1 MSWTAVFY
9 VSPDKNKP
17 TSMEMSEDS
26 RSSQMIKKEW
36 VTKLGLAIA
45 LCLLVLISFVTF
57 NSVDQFENSAKAVE
71 HTHLVIQQINQVA
84 SDVKDAES
92 AQRGYLITSNE
103 SFLQEH
109 HDVVMKLPDEISK
122 LRYLTRDNPD
132 QKKSIDI
139 LEELIDLRMRSL
151 RLGIDMLADR
161 GKVSLDETMDLV
173 GGTGRQAMLQLRG
186 HADYMIAVED
196 KLLGERARLVQAK
209 ASSTKLWILLGNVVA
224 IALLLSAL
232 WLIMLEI
239 KHRKGAQRAIEKT
252 AAQLE
257 LTNKELESFSYS
269 VSHDLRSPLRAIDGY
284 SRMFEEDFADR
295 LDDEGRRLLSVIRA
309 SSKKM
314 GQLIDDLLA
323 FSRMGRKPVDT
334 MKVDMNA
341 LVDEVWSEV
350 CASSRTALPLKK
362 ANLPAAWGDRALL
375 RQVLMNLLANA
386 VKYSSKKDE
395 QLIEITAKQNEHEVV
410 YSVRDNGV
418 GFDMRFYN
426 KLFGVFQR
434 LHTENEF
441 PGTGVGLAIAQRV
454 IVRHGGR
461 IWAESKPDEYTI
473 FNFSLPKEV
482 AA

>member
-1 MSWTAVFY
+1 
-9 VSPDKNKP
+9 
-17 TSMEMSEDS
+17 MELQEDV
-26 RSSQMIKKEW
+26 RSDNMIKKEW
-36 VTKLGLAIA
+36 FTKLGLGSA
-45 LCLLVLISFVTF
+45 LFLLVLISFVTF
-57 NSVDQFENSAKAVE
+57 NSVDQFENSSKLVQ
-71 HTHLVIQQINQVA
+71 HTYLVSKQINHVA
-84 SDVKDAES
+84 LIVKYAES
-92 AQRGYLITSNE
+92 AERGYLITSDE

-109 HDVVMKLPDEISK
+109 HDVVMLLPDEIKK
-122 LRYLTRDNPD
+122 LRYLTQDNPE
-132 QKKSIDI
+132 QR
-139 LEELIDLRMRSL
+139 ELIDIFEELVDTRMRVL

-161 GKVSLDETMDLV
+161 SKIGSDEIIRLV
-173 GGTGRQAMLQLRG
+173 GGDGKQAMQQLRG

-196 KLLGERARLVQAK
+196 KLLGERARSVEAK
-209 ASSTKLWILLGNVVA
+209 AASTKLWILFGNLVA

-232 WLIMLEI
+232 WLILLEV
-239 KHRKGAQRAIEKT
+239 KQRKVAQRSIEKA

-295 LDDEGRRLLSVIRA
+295 LDDEGRRLLSVIRV

-323 FSRMGRKPVDT
+323 FSRMGRKPVNAA
-334 MKVDMNA
+334 KVDMNA
-341 LVDEVWSEV
+341 LVDEVWSDV
-350 CASSRTALPLKK
+350 CTSSRTVLHLKK
-362 ANLPAAWGDRALL
+362 ANLPVAWGDRALL
-375 RQVLMNLLANA
+375 RQVLINLLANA
-386 VKYSSKKDE
+386 VKYSSKKSE
-395 QLIEITAKQNEHEVV
+395 QLIEVTARQSVHETV

-482 AA
+482 VA

>member
-1 MSWTAVFY
+1 
-9 VSPDKNKP
+9 
-17 TSMEMSEDS
+17 
-26 RSSQMIKKEW
+26 MIKKEW
-36 VTKLGLAIA
+36 LTKLGLSLA
-45 LCLLVLISFVTF
+45 LFLLVLISFVTF
-57 NSVDQFENSAKAVE
+57 YSVDQFENSSKLVE
-71 HTHLVIQQINQVA
+71 HTHLVIKQINQVA
-84 SDVKDAES
+84 SSVKDAES
-92 AQRGYLITSNE
+92 AQRGYLITGDE
-103 SFLQEH
+103 AFLQEH
-109 HDVVMKLPDEISK
+109 HDVVMNLPDEINK
-122 LRYLTRDNPD
+122 LRYLTKDNPD

-139 LEELIDLRMRSL
+139 LEDLIDKRMRVL

-161 GKVSLDETMDLV
+161 GEISGDETISLV
-173 GGTGRQAMLQLRG
+173 GGDGKQAMQQLRG
-186 HADYMIAVED
+186 HADYMIAMED
-196 KLLGERARLVQAK
+196 KLLGERARLVESK
-209 ASSTKLWILLGNVVA
+209 AASTKLWILFGNLVA
-224 IALLLSAL
+224 IVLLLSAL

-239 KHRKGAQRAIEKT
+239 KHRKIAQRSIEKT

-284 SRMFEEDFADR
+284 SRMFEEDFADK
-295 LDDEGRRLLSVIRA
+295 LDDEGRRLLSVIRV

-334 MKVDMNA
+334 AKVDMNT
-341 LVDEVWSEV
+341 LVDEVWFEV
-350 CASSRTALPLKK
+350 CTSSRTSLPLKK

-375 RQVLMNLLANA
+375 RQVLMNLLSNA
-386 VKYSSKKDE
+386 VKYSSKKSE
-395 QLIEITAKQNEHEVV
+395 QLIEITAKQSEHEVV

-473 FNFSLPKEV
+473 FNFSIPKEV

>member
-1 MSWTAVFY
+1 
-9 VSPDKNKP
+9 
-17 TSMEMSEDS
+17 MEMSEDS
-26 RSSQMIKKEW
+26 RSEYMIKKEW
-36 VTKLGLAIA
+36 LTKLGLGLA
-45 LCLLVLISFVTF
+45 LFLLVLISFVTF
-57 NSVDQFENSAKAVE
+57 NSVDQFENSSKLVD
-71 HTHLVIQQINQVA
+71 HTHLVIKQINQIV

-92 AQRGYLITSNE
+92 AQRGYLITSEE
-103 SFLQEH
+103 SFLQAH
-109 HDVVMKLPDEISK
+109 HDVVVELPIEISTLK
-122 LRYLTRDNPD
+122 YLTRDNPEQ
-132 QKKSIDI
+132 QKTIST
-139 LEELIDLRMRSL
+139 LEELIDKRMRTL

-161 GKVSLDETMDLV
+161 GAISGQEVSDLV
-173 GGTGRQAMLQLRG
+173 GGSGKQAMSQLRG

-196 KLLGERARLVQAK
+196 KLLGERARLVETK
-209 ASSTKLWILLGNVVA
+209 ASSTKLWILFGNFVA
-224 IALLLSAL
+224 MVLLLSAL
-232 WLIMLEI
+232 FLILLEI
-239 KHRKGAQRAIEKT
+239 KHRKDAQRSIERT

-295 LDDEGRRLLSVIRA
+295 LDDEGRRLLSVIRV

-334 MKVDMNA
+334 SKVDMNA

-350 CASSRTALPLKK
+350 CASSRTSLPLKK
-362 ANLPAAWGDRALL
+362 SNLPAAWGDRALL

-386 VKYSSKKDE
+386 VKYSSKKSE
-395 QLIEITAKQNEHEVV
+395 QLIEITAKQGEHEVV

-434 LHTENEF
+434 LHTEHEF

-473 FNFSLPKEV
+473 FNFSLPKE
-482 AA
+482 ATA

>member
-1 MSWTAVFY
+1 
-9 VSPDKNKP
+9 
-17 TSMEMSEDS
+17 MEMQEDV
-26 RSSQMIKKEW
+26 RSDHMIKKKW
-36 VTKLGLAIA
+36 YTKLGLGLA
-45 LCLLVLISFVTF
+45 LFLLVLISFVTF
-57 NSVDQFENSAKAVE
+57 NSVNQFENSSKLVD
-71 HTHLVIQQINQVA
+71 HTHLVIKQINQVA
-84 SDVKDAES
+84 LNVKYAES

-109 HDVVMKLPDEISK
+109 HDVVMQLPDEIKK
-122 LRYLTRDNPD
+122 LRYLTKDIPD
-132 QKKSIDI
+132 QQESIEKF
-139 LEELIDLRMRSL
+139 EELIDTRMRVL
-151 RLGIDMLADR
+151 RLGIDMLADH
-161 GKVSLDETMDLV
+161 GEIANDEVTDLV
-173 GGTGRQAMLQLRG
+173 GGDGRQAMQQLRG
-186 HADYMIAVED
+186 YADFMMAVEE
-196 KLLGERARLVQAK
+196 KLLGERARSVEAK
-209 ASSTKLWILLGNVVA
+209 AASTKLWILFGNLVA

-232 WLIMLEI
+232 WLILLEV
-239 KHRKGAQRAIEKT
+239 KQRKVAQRSIEKT

-295 LDDEGRRLLSVIRA
+295 LDDEGRRLLSVIRV

-323 FSRMGRKPVDT
+323 FSRMGRKPVNAA
-334 MKVDMNA
+334 KVDMNA
-341 LVDEVWSEV
+341 LVDEVWSDV
-350 CASSRTALPLKK
+350 CTSARTVLHLKK
-362 ANLPAAWGDRALL
+362 ANLPEAWGDRALL
-375 RQVLMNLLANA
+375 RQVLINLLANA
-386 VKYSSKKDE
+386 VKYSSKKSE
-395 QLIEITAKQNEHEVV
+395 QLIEVTAKQSVHETV

-482 AA
+482 VA

>member
-1 MSWTAVFY
+1 
-9 VSPDKNKP
+9 
-17 TSMEMSEDS
+17 MSENFFS
-26 RSSQMIKKEW
+26 RSLVKKEW
-36 VTKLGLAIA
+36 FTKFGLGIA
-45 LCLLVLISFVTF
+45 LLLLVLISVVTF
-57 NSVDQFENSAKAVE
+57 NSVEQFANSSKLVE
-71 HTHLVIQQINQVA
+71 RTHLVIQQINQVVLI
-84 SDVKDAES
+84 VKEAES
-92 AQRGYLITSNE
+92 AQRAYLITGE
-103 SFLQEH
+103 ELFLDTH
-109 HDVVMKLPDEISK
+109 HDAVVGLPDEINK
-122 LRYLTRDNPD
+122 LKYLTQDNSGQNEFVD
-132 QKKSIDI
+132 VLQV
-139 LEELIDLRMRSL
+139 LIDKRMRAL

-161 GKVSLDETMDLV
+161 RNISDDQITDMV
-173 GGTGRQAMLQLRG
+173 GGDGRLAMLQLRG
-186 HADYMIAVED
+186 HADYMIAIEN
-196 KLLGERARLVQAK
+196 KLLGERARQVQAK
-209 ASSTKLWILLGNVVA
+209 AASTELWILFGNLVA

-232 WLIMLEI
+232 WLILQEI
-239 KHRKGAQRAIEKT
+239 QQRKRTQRVIEKS

-284 SRMFEEDFADR
+284 SRMFEEDFADK

-323 FSRMGRKPVDT
+323 FSRMGRKRVD
-334 MKVDMNA
+334 MGNVDMNT
-341 LVDEVWSEV
+341 LVNEVWVDVST
-350 CASSRTALPLKK
+350 SSKTALSLRKM
-362 ANLPAAWGDRALL
+362 NLPPAWGDRALL
-375 RQVLMNLLANA
+375 RQVLMNLLSNA
-386 VKYSSKKDE
+386 VKYSSKNPE
-395 QLIEITAKQNEHEVV
+395 PLIEIFAKQSGPETI

-461 IWAESKPDEYTI
+461 IWAESKPNGYTI

-482 AA
+482 DA

>member
-1 MSWTAVFY
+1 
-9 VSPDKNKP
+9 
-17 TSMEMSEDS
+17 MEMPEDS
-26 RSSQMIKKEW
+26 RSEQMIKKEW
-36 VTKLGLAIA
+36 FTKLGLGLA
-45 LCLLVLISFVTF
+45 LFLLVLISFVTF
-57 NSVDQFENSAKAVE
+57 NSVDQFESSSKLVE
-71 HTHLVIQQINQVA
+71 HTHLVIKQINQVA
-84 SDVKDAES
+84 SAVKDAES
-92 AQRGYLITSNE
+92 AQRGYLITSDE
-103 SFLQEH
+103 TFLQEH
-109 HDVVMKLPDEISK
+109 HDVVMQLPDEISK
-122 LRYLTRDNPD
+122 LKYLTRDNPE
-132 QKKSIDI
+132 QRKSIDI
-139 LEELIDLRMRSL
+139 FEELIDTRMRVL

-161 GKVSLDETMDLV
+161 GEISSDETTSLV
-173 GGTGRQAMLQLRG
+173 GGAGKQAMQQLRG

-196 KLLGERARLVQAK
+196 KLLGERARSVEAN
-209 ASSTKLWILLGNVVA
+209 AASTKLWILFGNLVA

-239 KHRKGAQRAIEKT
+239 KHRKIAQRSIEKT

-295 LDDEGRRLLSVIRA
+295 LDDEGRRLLSVIRV

-350 CASSRTALPLKK
+350 CVSSRTALPLKK
-362 ANLPAAWGDRALL
+362 ANLPIAWGDRALL

-386 VKYSSKKDE
+386 VKYSSKKPE
-395 QLIEITAKQNEHEVV
+395 QVIEITAKQTAHEIV

-473 FNFSLPKEV
+473 FNFSLPRE
-482 AA
+482 ASA

>member
-45 LCLLVLISFVTF
+45 LCLLILISFVTF
-57 NSVDQFENSAKAVE
+57 KSIEQFENSSKLVE
-71 HTHLVIQQINQVA
+71 HTHLVIKQINEVV

-92 AQRGYLITSNE
+92 AQRGYLITSDE
-103 SFLQEH
+103 SFLQAH
-109 HDVVMKLPDEISK
+109 HDMVVELPRQINK
-122 LRYLTRDNPD
+122 LRDLTRDNSE
-132 QKKSIDI
+132 QQKSID
-139 LEELIDLRMRSL
+139 LLQDLIDRRMHSL
-151 RLGIDMLADR
+151 RLGIDMLPDR
-161 GKVSLDETMDLV
+161 GSISEDEITEIV
-173 GGTGRQAMLQLRG
+173 GGDGKKSMLQLRG

-196 KLLGERARLVQAK
+196 KLLGERARLVAAR
-209 ASSTKLWILLGNVVA
+209 ASSTKRWILLGNVVA

-239 KHRKGAQRAIEKT
+239 KYRKNAQRSIEKT

-350 CASSRTALPLKK
+350 CTSSRTVLPLKK
-362 ANLPAAWGDRALL
+362 ANLPVAWGDRALL

-461 IWAESKPDEYTI
+461 IWAESKPDEFTI
-473 FNFSLPKEV
+473 FNFSLPKE
-482 AA
+482 AAA

>member
-1 MSWTAVFY
+1 
-9 VSPDKNKP
+9 
-17 TSMEMSEDS
+17 MEMSEGS
-26 RSSQMIKKEW
+26 RSEHMIKKEW
-36 VTKLGLAIA
+36 LTKLGLGLA
-45 LCLLVLISFVTF
+45 LSLLVLISFVTF
-57 NSVDQFENSAKAVE
+57 NSVDQFENSSKLVD
-71 HTHLVIQQINQVA
+71 HTHLVIKQINQIV

-92 AQRGYLITSNE
+92 AQRGYLITSDE
-103 SFLQEH
+103 SFLQAH
-109 HDVVMKLPDEISK
+109 HDVVVDLPVGIST
-122 LRYLTRDNPD
+122 LRYLTRDNPEQ
-132 QKKSIDI
+132 QKTINI
-139 LEELIDLRMRSL
+139 LEELIDKRMRTL

-161 GKVSLDETMDLV
+161 GAISDQEVTDLV
-173 GGTGRQAMLQLRG
+173 GGSGKQAMLQLRG

-196 KLLGERARLVQAK
+196 KLLDERAQLVESK
-209 ASSTKLWILLGNVVA
+209 ASSTKLWILFGNFVA

-232 WLIMLEI
+232 VLILLEI
-239 KHRKGAQRAIEKT
+239 KHRKNAQRSIERT

-295 LDDEGRRLLSVIRA
+295 LDDEGRRLLSVIRV

-350 CASSRTALPLKK
+350 CVSSRTSLPLKK

-386 VKYSSKKDE
+386 VKYSSKKPE
-395 QLIEITAKQNEHEVV
+395 QLIEITAKQGEHEIV

-434 LHTENEF
+434 LHTEHEF

-473 FNFSLPKEV
+473 FNFSLPKE
-482 AA
+482 ASA

>member
-1 MSWTAVFY
+1 
-9 VSPDKNKP
+9 
-17 TSMEMSEDS
+17 MEMAIDH
-26 RSSQMIKKEW
+26 RSMRMVRKEW
-36 VTKLGLAIA
+36 FTKLGLALA
-45 LCLLVLISFVTF
+45 LFLLVLISFVTF
-57 NSVDQFENSAKAVE
+57 YSVDKFASSSRMVE
-71 HTHLVIQQINQVA
+71 HTHLVIKQINRIV

-92 AQRGYLITSNE
+92 AQRGYLITGDA
-103 SFLQEH
+103 SFLDAH
-109 HDVVMKLPDEISK
+109 HEVVVKLPDEINLLK
-122 LRYLTRDNPD
+122 DLLQDNLAQQESLD
-132 QKKSIDI
+132 IFQK
-139 LEELIDLRMRSL
+139 LIDQRMRVL
-151 RLGIDMLADR
+151 RLGIDTLAKR
-161 GKVSLDETMDLV
+161 GEISVDEITFIV
-173 GGTGRQAMLQLRG
+173 GGAGRQAMQQLRG
-186 HADYMIAVED
+186 QAGFMIAVEEN
-196 KLLGERARLVQAK
+196 LLQERAQLVEEKAK
-209 ASSTKLWILLGNVVA
+209 STKLWILFGNLLA
-224 IALLLSAL
+224 IVLLLSAL
-232 WLIMLEI
+232 WLILLEI
-239 KHRKGAQRAIEKT
+239 KHRKIAQREIEKS

-295 LDDEGRRLLSVIRA
+295 LDDEGRRLLAVIRA

-334 MKVDMNA
+334 SKVDMNA
-341 LVDEVWSEV
+341 LVDEVWAEV
-350 CASSRTALPLKK
+350 CTSSMIDLPLKK
-362 ANLPAAWGDRALL
+362 ANLPAAWGDRSLL
-375 RQVLMNLLANA
+375 RQVLVNLLSNA
-386 VKYSSKKDE
+386 VKYSSKKTAPA
-395 QLIEITAKQNEHEVV
+395 IEITAKQNEHEVV
-410 YSVRDNGV
+410 YSVTDNGV

-482 AA
+482 VA